1 MDCQQAAEKDDVDA
15 VQALCLT
22 GHARL
27 AALHQALMAGSA
39 KVSPAL
45 LEVTAADALNQFRQP
60 LKFLLPT
67 YVCRTYTCD
76 NQWAKTCPASLPEN
90 PGDKRLCCCNFG
102 KGFSQTEMP
111 HRREWRLF
119 QNLTSNVSLLAAAA
133 AGGNKTILQ
142 HLWDQGVHAD
152 CDAALAAAV
161 CRNQTGAV
169 RFLLDRCDGQKFSY
183 MYQEVPLVAW
193 AAGLGFSGVV
203 KALLS
208 KGAPTLTPS
217 SRSDYNYTALGAAI
231 RFEADG
237 DEGDA
242 LGVVQELLLQSDDPQ
257 KLLKATSTYEG
268 LPALFIA
275 VSYSKN
281 HLAKVL
287 LEKSADPDQA
297 VTSSGERPVQKAAS
311 LGNDSLMVELL
322 CSYGADVQVRN
333 PHGGTPAMT
342 AAWVGSPNN
351 LQALIN
357 NCSVASTYGRDLW
370 GSTAAH
376 IATVGENSAGDYL
389 KVLQLLRNASSWCF
403 QQRNDDGQSI
413 LDMAVIKGRTDL
425 VKYLVSGPFHDRM
438 SPMYQDPV
446 RALRWGVWHPT
457 ILKVLL
463 EHVPSNRNSAS
474 FVDAVHEAAAKGQAN
489 SLQQLHEK
497 RADLHSWKNGWSPLC
512 RAAENAQPTT
522 VLYLLKAGARS
533 GARCSGK
540 LPLDHAVSSQE
551 WWTENWQKAKN
562 ATILLAQHVETPGAK
577 ALVSLLA
584 GDAPSLNS
592 TSSVGQLLWTGLH
605 WAVMTRDLS
614 MLRHFESFDHAA
626 AAKDAKGRT
635 ALSMA
640 ARLGLVDHVEA
651 LSSQSDLNSA
661 DEDGMTPLMWA
672 ARGGHV
678 QVCRRLAEM
687 PQLQPLKNDS
697 QNNTLLHWA
706 AFSGKVEAVDLF
718 HKVLMNCTNHWVNSA
733 NSWKETAL
741 FNAVR
746 SKNAMLVQHMTQ
758 ELHYD
763 PNVSNAFLQT
773 PLFVALR
780 QCTKDVWEELAHHTD
795 LQRKDYLGYRID
807 EMPEFNSNLC
817 LKRTKSVDYF
827 KLDVPVPSTQFS
839 QKLLSVGTNT
849 TFHGYLF
856 LTILLSFLVACIVKL
871 WSHWRAPP
879 TQSAGLDAEDS
890 SASETHKSTESTES
904 SSFSR
909 GCAGCGQ
916 RVLDI
921 SLRASQIQ
929 TAAKHLDQTLQWKL
943 YARRCLDVV
952 AAVVFPTIMIRVLG
966 WEHMLVLSIATYILP
981 ALCKQA
987 KFRDEIAERPA
998 KLFGVRDFWAW
1009 LRTAYLL
1016 FQLLWCITERDV
1028 VWHEHDQVWH
1038 ETHKYLWDRQ
1048 TYPNSQMKEVSKN
1061 ELFPIPFPPLNDSW
1075 PVFGIAVAVA
1085 VAAGSIGG
1093 LVLLK
1098 NRVKTILPRACDWNR
1113 TYVLVEDPT

>member
-1 MDCQQAAEKDDVDA
+1 MDCQAAAEPDDVP
-15 VQALCLT
+15 VGIRCLT

-27 AALHQALMAGSA
+27 AALHKALIAGSA
-39 KVSPAL
+39 NVSSYL
-45 LEVTAADALNQFRQP
+45 LE
-60 LKFLLPT
+60 LLPEAALHEYRHSLT
-67 YVCRTYTCD
+67 FPLPKNVCKKYMCD
-76 NQWAKTCPASLPEN
+76 NWQCGPLPSATPSDGE
-90 PGDKRLCCCNFG
+90 LCCCNFG
-102 KGFSQTEMP
+102 YGFAQTDVSY
-111 HRREWRLF
+111 RREQRLV
-119 QNLTSNVSLLAAAA
+119 QNLTFNVSLLAAAA

-208 KGAPTLTPS
+208 KGASTLTPS

-231 RFEADG
+231 RFEA
-237 DEGDA
+237 EGDA
-242 LGVVQELLLQSDDPQ
+242 LGVVQELLLEGDDPQ
-257 KLLKATSTYEG
+257 KLLKATSTYKG

-281 HLAKVL
+281 DLAKVL

-297 VTSSGERPVQKAAS
+297 VTSSGERPVQKAAYWN
-311 LGNDSLMVELL
+311 GFGMVELL
-322 CSYGADVQVRN
+322 CRYGADVEVRN
-333 PHGGTPAMT
+333 PHGSTPAMI
-342 AAWVGSPNN
+342 AAYRGFPKVLNT
-351 LQALIN
+351 LMK
-357 NCSVASTYGRDLW
+357 NCRAKTYGRDLW
-370 GSTAAH
+370 GNTAAH
-376 IATVGENSAGDYL
+376 LAAQGKTWGGQYV
-389 KVLQLLRNASSWCF
+389 KVLQLLRNESSWCF

-413 LDMAVIKGRTDL
+413 LDTAAFKGLTDR
-425 VKYLVSGPFHDRM
+425 VEHLVSAPFQD
-438 SPMYQDPV
+438 PMDGIYQDPV
-446 RALRWGVWHPT
+446 RALHWAVEHPM

-463 EHVPSNRNSAS
+463 EHVPSNRNPAG

-497 RADLHSWKNGWSPLC
+497 RADLNSWKNGSRPLC
-512 RAAENAQPTT
+512 RAAENAEPTT
-522 VLYLLKAGARS
+522 VLYLLNAGARS

-551 WWTENWQKAKN
+551 WWTEKWKKAKN
-562 ATILLAQHVETPGAK
+562 ATMLLAQHVETPGAK
-577 ALVSLLA
+577 ALISLLA

-592 TSSVGQLLWTGLH
+592 TLDVGQLLWTGLH

-626 AAKDAKGRT
+626 GAKDAKGRT

-661 DEDGMTPLMWA
+661 DEGGMTPLMWA

-678 QVCRRLAEM
+678 QVCRRLTEM

-746 SKNAMLVQHMTQ
+746 SKKATLVQHMIK

-795 LQRKDYLGYRID
+795 LQHKDYLGYRID
-807 EMPEFNSNLC
+807 EMPEFNSNVC
-817 LKRTKSVDYF
+817 LKRTKSEDYF

-890 SASETHKSTESTES
+890 SASETHESTES
-904 SSFSR
+904 MESSRFSR

-981 ALCKQA
+981 ALCKQT

-1048 TYPNSQMKEVSKN
+1048 TYPMSQMKEVSKN

-1075 PVFGIAVAVA
+1075 PVFRIAVAVA

-1113 TYVLVEDPT
+1113 TYVL